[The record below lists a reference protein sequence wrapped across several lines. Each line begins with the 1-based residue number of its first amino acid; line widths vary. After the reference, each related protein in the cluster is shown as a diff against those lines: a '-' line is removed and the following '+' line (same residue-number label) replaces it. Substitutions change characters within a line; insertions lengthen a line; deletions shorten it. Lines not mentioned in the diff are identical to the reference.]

1 MGLIPTPAE
10 LLGAAAGVKQV
21 VTGTVDQVAE
31 SASGALALVPAA
43 TALLARASAL
53 LDRADALADHAQ
65 LVISRI
71 DEVVTASD
79 ATVER
84 VNVVTTKADRSMA
97 GATGLVDRADS
108 LLSSVEPVARQGI
121 PIAQQI
127 VASLSPAEVD
137 AVVKMIDTLPTLLGH
152 LEDDVLPLLQQLD
165 AVGPD
170 VHAILETVQ
179 DLAERIEALPGMGL
193 LRRRADKDDED

>member
-1 MGLIPTPAE
+1 MGLLPTPAE

-71 DEVVTASD
+71 DEVVTESD

-84 VNVVTTKADRSMA
+84 VNVVTTKADRTMG

-108 LLSSVEPVARQGI
+108 LLSSIEPVARQGV
-121 PIAQQI
+121 PIAEKI
-127 VASLSPAEVD
+127 VDSISPAEVD
-137 AVVKMIDTLPTLLGH
+137 AIVSIIDTVPTLLRH
-152 LEDDVLPLLQQLD
+152 VQDDVLPLLQQLD

-193 LRRRADKDDED
+193 LRRRADKDDD

>member
-1 MGLIPTPAE
+1 VGLIPTPAE

-21 VTGTVDQVAE
+21 VTGTVDQAVE

-71 DEVVTASD
+71 DEVVTASE

-84 VNVVTTKADRSMA
+84 VDVVTGKADRSMA
-97 GATGLVDRADS
+97 GATGLVERTDA

-121 PIAQQI
+121 PIATKVVESI
-127 VASLSPAEVD
+127 SPREVD
-137 AVVKMIDTLPTLLGH
+137 AVVTMIDTLPTVLGH
-152 LEDDVLPLLQQLD
+152 LEDDVMPLLQQLD

-179 DLAERIEALPGMGL
+179 DLTERIEALPGMGL
-193 LRRRADKDDED
+193 LRRRADKDDDD

>member
-31 SASGALALVPAA
+31 SATGALALVPAA

-71 DEVVTASD
+71 DEVVTAST

-97 GATGLVDRADS
+97 GATGLVDRADA
-108 LLSSVEPVARQGI
+108 LLSAIEPVARQGV
-121 PIAQQI
+121 PIATTI
-127 VASLSPAEVD
+127 VESFTAKEVA
-137 AVVKMIDTLPTLLGH
+137 AVVSMIDTLPTVLGH
-152 LEDDVLPLLQQLD
+152 LEDDVMPLLQQLD

-179 DLAERIEALPGMGL
+179 DLTERIEALPGMGL

>member
-1 MGLIPTPAE
+1 MGLLPTPAE

-71 DEVVTASD
+71 DEVVTESD
-79 ATVER
+79 ATVDR
-84 VNVVTTKADRSMA
+84 VNVVTTKADRTMG

-108 LLSSVEPVARQGI
+108 LLSSVEPVARQGV
-121 PIAQQI
+121 PIAEKI
-127 VASLSPAEVD
+127 VDSISPAEVD
-137 AVVKMIDTLPTLLGH
+137 AVVKMIDTLPTLLEH

-193 LRRRADKDDED
+193 LRRRADKDDD

>member
-1 MGLIPTPAE
+1 VGLIPTPAE

-21 VTGTVDQVAE
+21 VTGTVDQAVE

-71 DEVVTASD
+71 DEVVTASE

-84 VNVVTTKADRSMA
+84 VNVVTGKADRSMA
-97 GATGLVDRADS
+97 GATGLVERTDA

-121 PIAQQI
+121 PIATKVVESI
-127 VASLSPAEVD
+127 SPREVD
-137 AVVKMIDTLPTLLGH
+137 AVVTMIDTLPTVLGH
-152 LEDDVLPLLQQLD
+152 LEDDVMPLLQQLD

-193 LRRRADKDDED
+193 LRRRADKDDDD

>member
-1 MGLIPTPAE
+1 MGLLPTPAE

-71 DEVVTASD
+71 DEVVTESD

-84 VNVVTTKADRSMA
+84 VNVVTTKADRTMG

-108 LLSSVEPVARQGI
+108 LLSSVEPVARQGV
-121 PIAQQI
+121 PIAEKI
-127 VASLSPAEVD
+127 VDSISPAEVD
-137 AVVKMIDTLPTLLGH
+137 AIVSIIDTVPTLLRH
-152 LEDDVLPLLQQLD
+152 VQDDVLPLLQQLD

-193 LRRRADKDDED
+193 LRRRADKDDD

>member
-1 MGLIPTPAE
+1 MGLLPTPAE

-71 DEVVTASD
+71 DEVVTESD
-79 ATVER
+79 ATVDR
-84 VNVVTTKADRSMA
+84 VNVVTTKADRTMG

-108 LLSSVEPVARQGI
+108 LLSSVEPVARQGV
-121 PIAQQI
+121 PIAQKI
-127 VASLSPAEVD
+127 VESISPAEVD
-137 AVVKMIDTLPTLLGH
+137 AVVKMIDTLPTLLRH

-193 LRRRADKDDED
+193 LRRRADKDDDD